1 MSEST
6 NTSQEGA
13 VEPKAEGS
21 TEPQGTGAENRPAGD
36 SQQFTQ
42 EEFNRLV
49 AREKR
54 ALREKYADYDALK
67 EKAAQLDAIEEAKKS
82 ELEKAQDAIAK
93 KQEESDGW
101 KAKYEELAAQMERRE
116 AIDRAAA
123 EYKVDASM
131 LARMAGDVEEN
142 ARFLAEKEANAPKY
156 PNVEDGGE
164 STARGMTEDEIDAI
178 KNPAERVRARAEY
191 IKSQG

>member
-1 MSEST
+1 MSDST

-54 ALREKYADYDALK
+54 ALREKYADYDDLK

-82 ELEKAQDAIAK
+82 ELDKANDAANKAK
-93 KQEESDGW
+93 DEAKSWQ
-101 KAKYEELAAQMERRE
+101 AKYEELQAQVERRD
-116 AIDRAAA
+116 AIDKAAD
-123 EYKVDASM
+123 EYKVDAAM
-131 LARMAGDVEEN
+131 LMRMSGDVEEN
-142 ARFLAEKEANAPKY
+142 AKFLAEKEANAPKY

-178 KNPAERVRARAEY
+178 KSPAERVRARAEY